1 MNENRDKQ
9 RPQNHS
15 RILFVVPQP
24 VGIARLAE
32 NSVSRR
38 HVAMIAW

>member
-1 MNENRDKQ
+1 
-9 RPQNHS
+9 
-15 RILFVVPQP
+15 VVPQP
-24 VGIARLAE
+24 VGIARLGE